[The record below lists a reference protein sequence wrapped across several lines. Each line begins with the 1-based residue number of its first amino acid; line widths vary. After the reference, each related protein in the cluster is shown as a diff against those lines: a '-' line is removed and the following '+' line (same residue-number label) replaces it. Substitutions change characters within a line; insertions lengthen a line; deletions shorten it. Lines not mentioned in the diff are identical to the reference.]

1 MVFEMSQRL
10 KYWRLTPETRAAV
23 EEVYAAE
30 DRQADARVILRLVDK
45 VLKHG
50 QAYRRGYDIG
60 LVCLDHR
67 KKSRNGRTY
76 FAGASGDLRPSQSM
90 LGEKFYYEGTT
101 YLIDKCVIKSI
112 SKGPVNN
119 PDFVMYF
126 EGKEVGE
133 KTRERPLT
141 APWYNP
147 AVMKKRKSPSSALS
161 TAGWCADGAC
171 SGTPLTVSFH
181 AGPEQSPGFRALLKS
196 SLRRTCVSARYFLYK
211 H

>member
-30 DRQADARVILRLVDK
+30 DRQADARVILKLVDK
-45 VLKHG
+45 VLKRG

-76 FAGASGDLRPSQSM
+76 FAGASEDLRQGQSM
-90 LGEKFYYEGTT
+90 ANEKFYYEGKT
-101 YLIDKCVIKSI
+101 YLIDKCEIKSI
-112 SKGPVNN
+112 SKDPVNN

-126 EGKEVGE
+126 EGMEVGE

-141 APWYNP
+141 APWYDP
-147 AVMKKRKSPSSALS
+147 AVMKKRKFSIERPFH
-161 TAGWCADGAC
+161 GAAR
-171 SGTPLTVSFH
+171 PNRNI
-181 AGPEQSPGFRALLKS
+181 FRKPPY
-196 SLRRTCVSARYFLYK
+196 CFI
-211 H
+211 